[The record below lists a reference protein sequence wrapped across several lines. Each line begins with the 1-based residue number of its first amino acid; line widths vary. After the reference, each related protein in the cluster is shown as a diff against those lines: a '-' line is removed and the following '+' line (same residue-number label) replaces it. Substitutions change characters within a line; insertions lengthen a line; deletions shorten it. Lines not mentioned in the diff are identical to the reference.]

1 MTGDSW
7 TTDAPF
13 RKTEH
18 AIAQAR
24 DRGILAVEME
34 AAALYAF
41 VEAKQAKVLC
51 IAHVTNTMGP
61 ASRTSRRAKRIVL
74 RMRFV

>member
-24 DRGILAVEME
+24 DRGILAME

-41 VEAKQAKVLC
+41 AEAKQAKVLC

-61 ASRTSRRAKRIVL
+61 ASRTSRRAKRMVL